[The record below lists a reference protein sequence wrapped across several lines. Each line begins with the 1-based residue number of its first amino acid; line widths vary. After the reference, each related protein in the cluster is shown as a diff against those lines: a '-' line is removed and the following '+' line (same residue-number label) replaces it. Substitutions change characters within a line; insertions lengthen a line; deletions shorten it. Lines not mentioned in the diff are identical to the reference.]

1 MGFVHLNSAIISTMI
16 SSANILTQL
25 IFLVACLVSV
35 PGPLAAEDRPNILLA
50 IADDWSWPHA
60 SIAGEPV
67 IRTPTFDQIAQEGI
81 LFRNAFVTAPSC
93 TASRGALLTGQ
104 WHWRLEEG
112 CNLWSTL
119 PARFAVY
126 TDLLEQ
132 AGYHVGFSGKGWG
145 PGSETAGGRKE
156 NPAGKRYTNFG
167 EFLEARPAGRP
178 FCFWFGS
185 HDPHRPY
192 ELKGIRIGMRSEEV
206 RVPACL
212 PDTSE
217 VRTDLCDY
225 FVEVQ
230 RFDRDVGKIVARLK
244 HDGELD
250 QTLVVVTSDNGLPF
264 PRCKANLYATG
275 THVPL
280 AMRWG
285 DRLSK
290 QKPNEPRIID
300 DLVSL
305 SDLAPTFLESAG
317 LKPHPEMT
325 GRSLLQRITSK
336 PDPAAKPHRDHVLV
350 GMERHARAR
359 AGGLGY
365 PMRAIRTAEF
375 LYIRNF
381 APDRWPAGD
390 PIKVRNA
397 FPDVPFADIDASP
410 TKSVL
415 LKRRDEPATAR
426 LFELAC
432 GKRPA
437 EELYDLHRD
446 PGELKNVAGD
456 PAYAEAQQKLA
467 ATLMAE
473 LTASQDPRALGKGDV
488 FDQYPFRRP

>member
-1 MGFVHLNSAIISTMI
+1 MRSLILAFLLLPWAGFQA
-16 SSANILTQL
+16 
-25 IFLVACLVSV
+25 VAD
-35 PGPLAAEDRPNILLA
+35 DRPNIVLA

-67 IRTPTFDQIAQEGI
+67 IRTPTFDQIAREGV

-104 WHWRLEEG
+104 WHWRLQEG

-132 AGYHVGFSGKGWG
+132 AGYYVGYSGKGWS
-145 PGSETAGGRKE
+145 PGSETAGGRKR
-156 NPAGKRYTNFG
+156 NPAGKRYQNFG
-167 EFLEARPAGRP
+167 EFLQARPAGQP

-192 ELKGIRIGMRSEEV
+192 EWKSGMQSGMKPEDARI
-206 RVPACL
+206 PPCL
-212 PDTSE
+212 PDTPD

-225 FVEVQ
+225 FAEVQ
-230 RFDRDVGKIVARLK
+230 RFDQDLGKIVARLRRA
-244 HDGELD
+244 GELD
-250 QTLVVVTSDNGLPF
+250 RTLIAVTGDNGLPF

-285 DRLSK
+285 SRLAKSADA
-290 QKPNEPRIID
+290 EPRVID

-305 SDLAPTFLESAG
+305 SDLAPTFLEAAG
-317 LKPHPEMT
+317 LKPHAEMT
-325 GRSLLQRITSK
+325 GRSLMQLITSK
-336 PDPAAKPHRDHVLV
+336 PDPAAIPQRDHVLL
-350 GMERHARAR
+350 GMERHAWAR

-365 PMRAIRTAEF
+365 PMRAIRTRDF

-390 PIKVRNA
+390 PENIPDA
-397 FPDVPFADIDASP
+397 FPGVPFADIDASP
-410 TKSVL
+410 TKDVL
-415 LKRRDEPATAR
+415 LKRRNDPSMAR

-432 GKRPA
+432 GRRPA
-437 EELYDLHRD
+437 EELYDLRRD
-446 PGELKNVAGD
+446 PEELKNVAGD
-456 PAYAEAQQKLA
+456 PAYAEVQQKLV

-473 LTASQDPRALGKGDV
+473 LKQTKDPRVLGKGDE
-488 FDQYPFRRP
+488 FDKYPFRRPERARAKP